1 MPETPPNDDP
11 FAELFSR
18 LPTAPSRDAAASH
31 TATPGAAATSAAPA
45 AAGSG
50 APAAAGSAPDASTP
64 ATAADAAAPAPLSH
78 RAARQAAQAA
88 AEGSAGTTPPADA
101 SRAEDASAAHGAP
114 VSAAAAVG
122 SAAAA
127 SPAPAGAASAGAA
140 PAGRTAPA
148 PEKAVDAAA
157 PASGAARTPQ
167 TLDALFDSSHDDDA
181 HARAARHHRDRRKGR
196 IAGWVIFGVVLALLG
211 GIVGG
216 GFAVWNTYES
226 QIRSFMG
233 WEEPKDYDAGLAE
246 GQAQVTIVSGDT
258 GSSIS
263 QTLYDAGVTKTPDAF
278 YDYLISAGKNPTF
291 QPGVYNLQQKMA
303 SAAALEAL
311 LDPANKADNSVLITE
326 GMGMKGAVSAISA
339 GTGLAEDEVTAAMAD
354 YTQYGVPAEAPSIE
368 GYLFPATY
376 TFDPGVS
383 AHDVIQRMVDE
394 TFSRLDALG
403 VAPADRFHILTLAGL
418 VQKESGPSEEDMRK
432 IARVFLNRVAADM
445 PMQSDATVAY
455 GAGITGTVWTTDEER
470 ADASNPYNTYVHL
483 GLPPGPISNPGE
495 AAIKAAISPAEGTWL
510 YFVAVNLET
519 GETIF
524 SDTYEEHEVAV
535 KQMQDWCAVPANAS
549 YCE

>member
-18 LPTAPSRDAAASH
+18 LPTAPARDAAASH
-31 TATPGAAATSAAPA
+31 TATPGAAATPA
-45 AAGSG
+45 

-64 ATAADAAAPAPLSH
+64 ATAADAAAPAPLSR
-78 RAARQAAQAA
+78 RAARQAAQAG
-88 AEGSAGTTPPADA
+88 AEGSAGTTSPADA

-127 SPAPAGAASAGAA
+127 SPAPAGAVSAGAA

-196 IAGWVIFGVVLALLG
+196 IVGWVIFGVVLALLG

-339 GTGLAEDEVTAAMAD
+339 GTGLAEDEITAAMAD

-495 AAIKAAISPAEGTWL
+495 AAIKAAISPADGTWL

>member
-18 LPTAPSRDAAASH
+18 LPTAPARDAAASH
-31 TATPGAAATSAAPA
+31 TATPGAAATPAAPA

-64 ATAADAAAPAPLSH
+64 ATAADAAAPAPLSR

-88 AEGSAGTTPPADA
+88 AEGSAGTTSPADA

-291 QPGVYNLQQKMA
+291 QPGVYNLQQKMT

-339 GTGLAEDEVTAAMAD
+339 GTGLAEDEITAAMAD

-495 AAIKAAISPAEGTWL
+495 AAIKAAISPADGTWL

>member
-11 FAELFSR
+11 FAELFGR
-18 LPTAPSRDAAASH
+18 LPTAPARDAAASH
-31 TATPGAAATSAAPA
+31 TATPGAAATPAAPA

-64 ATAADAAAPAPLSH
+64 ATAADAAAPAPLSR
-78 RAARQAAQAA
+78 RAARPAAQAA
-88 AEGSAGTTPPADA
+88 AEGSAGTTSPADA
-101 SRAEDASAAHGAP
+101 SRAEDAS
-114 VSAAAAVG
+114 
-122 SAAAA
+122 
-127 SPAPAGAASAGAA
+127 AA

-339 GTGLAEDEVTAAMAD
+339 GTGLAEDEITAAMAD

-495 AAIKAAISPAEGTWL
+495 AAIKAAISPADGTWL